1 MEDDG
6 DFVYMPS
13 EQGYFT
19 SATLDAISAKLKQMN
34 KLSLDEIFR
43 RYNKPKDTFQ
53 EPLNAFLPCEEFRPS
68 EKLYFCTNPNL
79 AHLHA

>member
-13 EQGYFT
+13 EQGYF
-19 SATLDAISAKLKQMN
+19 SSFTLDLISAKLKEMN

-43 RYNKPKDTFQ
+43 RYNKESK
-53 EPLNAFLPCEEFRPS
+53 
-68 EKLYFCTNPNL
+68 
-79 AHLHA
+79 

>member
-1 MEDDG
+1 MLELLPIPERSSVYNVVYAKKKSIGTVYMEDDG

-13 EQGYFT
+13 EQGYFN

-43 RYNKPKDTFQ
+43 RYNKPKD
-53 EPLNAFLPCEEFRPS
+53 E
-68 EKLYFCTNPNL
+68 
-79 AHLHA
+79 